1 MGSCCLKC
9 YIYFS
14 PLGQFHLLK
23 GTAGNQTNKVRG
35 YIHGEIEDRA
45 LIGNMG
51 DYTAKGITG
60 AGVEWLGGDK
70 NIFGSD

>member
-1 MGSCCLKC
+1 MDSCCLKC

-35 YIHGEIEDRA
+35 YIHGEIEGGA
-45 LIGNMG
+45 LVCNMG
-51 DYTAKGITG
+51 DYAAEGITG
-60 AGVEWLGGDK
+60 AGMEWLGRDK
-70 NIFGSD
+70 NILGTN